1 MDGRK
6 ATYPCGSCSAT
17 IAAAR
22 DGRRFTLT
30 SNRDRG
36 TSVTSDAEF
45 DDDSEPAAAV
55 REKGETSS
63 RDRRRCHR
71 AGARRPLRQEGH
83 ELAVLHEGRVALQLL
98 RSSRTDL
105 VILDL
110 ALPDLPGTEVCRALR
125 GERSTRALPIL
136 VVASRAEEMDRVV
149 AFEIG
154 ADDFVAAPFSVR
166 EVLLRVRVLL
176 RPRPLAPAAAM
187 LRVGALSLDAR
198 SHRVWVENQEV
209 TLSVREF
216 RLLEALM
223 TRRDRV
229 LPRQALLEIVW
240 GGADVGAR
248 SVDAYVTRLR
258 RKLGSARDYVE
269 TVSSVGY
276 RLKSPND

>member
-1 MDGRK
+1 M
-6 ATYPCGSCSAT
+6 SM
-17 IAAAR
+17 
-22 DGRRFTLT
+22 
-30 SNRDRG
+30 SNHER
-36 TSVTSDAEF
+36 SSDAPPPMSEVEPGEEAAGVEKRAKVLLIT
-45 DDDSEPAAAV
+45 DDVSIGPAL
-55 REKGETSS
+55 EE
-63 RDRRRCHR
+63 
-71 AGARRPLRQEGH
+71 PLREAGH
-83 ELAVLHEGRVALQLL
+83 DVTRVHEGRAALQFL
-98 RSSRTDL
+98 RSSVSDL

-110 ALPDLPGTEVCRALR
+110 VLPDVPGTEVCRVLR
-125 GERSTRALPIL
+125 AERATRALPIL
-136 VVASRAEEMDRVV
+136 IVSSRSEEMDRVV

-154 ADDFVAAPFSVR
+154 ADDFVATPFSVR

-176 RPRPLAPAAAM
+176 RPRPIARTSAL

-198 SHRVWVENQEV
+198 SHRVWVENKEV

-229 LPRQALLEIVW
+229 LPRPALLELVW

-258 RKLGSARDYVE
+258 RKLGAARDYVE

-276 RLKSPND
+276 RLKSPTEG